1 MIKQLDLYNLCEA
14 NKYEEIAEI
23 LHINHHYDEEA
34 NRHYLYYGETFT
46 KAAIVLYKSNSNK
59 YTFGIQYSS
68 GSLITS
74 IDIASTNLLN
84 YSITNNGILFGLYSS
99 TSPLKLE
106 YGYFLGKNL
115 STNKD
120 AFIGV
125 IISSTLDIYN
135 LDAESSYNYY
145 NANACYNSNYSCSLT
160 PLIFEKD
167 STTILVETAYL
178 INIGPL
184 SKRQAFNFRMND
196 KVYTRMTRP
205 GSTSSSTNPY
215 WNIVIEDIE

>member
-14 NKYEEIAEI
+14 NKYEEIAKI
-23 LHINHHYDEEA
+23 LHMNHHYDEEV
-34 NRHYLYYGETFT
+34 NKHYLYYGETFT
-46 KAAIVLYKSNSNK
+46 KAAIVLYKNGSN

-68 GSLITS
+68 GSLVNSIGIT
-74 IDIASTNLLN
+74 STNLLN
-84 YSITNNGILFGLYSS
+84 YSITNNGILFGVYNS
-99 TSPLKLE
+99 TSSLELK

-125 IISSTLDIYN
+125 HISNTLDIYN
-135 LDAESSYNYY
+135 LDAESSSNTYNY
-145 NANACYNSNYSCSLT
+145 AGCYNSNYSCSLI

-178 INIGPL
+178 INVGPL
-184 SKRQAFNFRMND
+184 SKIEAFNFRMND
-196 KVYTRMTRP
+196 KIYTRMKKP
-205 GSTSSSTNPY
+205 NPASTSAF
-215 WNIVIEDIE
+215 WNIAIEDIE

>member
-14 NKYEEIAEI
+14 NKYEEIAET
-23 LHINHHYDEEA
+23 LHINHYYNEEDS
-34 NRHYLYYGETFT
+34 RHYLYYGETFT
-46 KAAIVLYKSNSNK
+46 KAAIVLYKGNPD

-68 GSLITS
+68 GSLISS
-74 IDIASTNLLN
+74 ISIRSTDLLN

-99 TSPLKLE
+99 TSPLELK

-125 IISSTLDIYN
+125 TITTGLNIYN
-135 LDAESSYNYY
+135 LDAESSYNTYS
-145 NANACYNSNYSCSLT
+145 AAGCYNSNYSCSLI

-178 INIGPL
+178 INVGPL
-184 SKRQAFNFRMND
+184 SKIEAFNFRMNN
-196 KVYTRMTRP
+196 KIYTRMKKP
-205 GSTSSSTNPY
+205 NPANTGAF

>member
-14 NKYEEIAEI
+14 NKYEEIAKT
-23 LHINHHYDEEA
+23 LHINHYYNEEDS
-34 NRHYLYYGETFT
+34 RHYLYYGETFT
-46 KAAIVLYKSNSNK
+46 KAAIVLYKNGSS

-68 GSLITS
+68 GRYINSISIT
-74 IDIASTNLLN
+74 STNLLN
-84 YSITNNGILFGLYSS
+84 YSITNNGILFGVYSS
-99 TSPLKLE
+99 RSSLELK

-125 IISSTLDIYN
+125 YISNTLDIYN
-135 LDAESSYNYY
+135 LDTESSFNTYS
-145 NANACYNSNYSCSLT
+145 NAGCYNSNYGCSLI

-178 INIGPL
+178 TNVGPL
-184 SKRQAFNFRMND
+184 SKTQAFNFRMND
-196 KVYTRMTRP
+196 KVYTRMTKP
-205 GSTSSSTNPY
+205 NPANTNAY

>member
-14 NKYEEIAEI
+14 NKYEEIAGT
-23 LHINHHYDEEA
+23 LHMNHYYNEEDS
-34 NRHYLYYGETFT
+34 RHYLYYGETFT
-46 KAAIVLYKSNSNK
+46 KAAIVLYKNGAN

-68 GSLITS
+68 GRLINS
-74 IDIASTNLLN
+74 ITITSTNLLN

-135 LDAESSYNYY
+135 LDAESSYNTY
-145 NANACYNSNYSCSLT
+145 NYAGCYNSNYSCSLI

-178 INIGPL
+178 INVGPL
-184 SKRQAFNFRMND
+184 SKIQAFNFRMNN
-196 KVYTRMTRP
+196 KVYTRMTKP
-205 GSTSSSTNPY
+205 NPASTGAF

>member
-46 KAAIVLYKSNSNK
+46 KAAIVLYKGNSNK

-84 YSITNNGILFGLYSS
+84 YSITNNGILFGVYSS
-99 TSPLKLE
+99 TSSLELK

-115 STNKD
+115 STNKN

-125 IISSTLDIYN
+125 AISSTLDIYN
-135 LDAESSYNYY
+135 LDAESSFNTYNY
-145 NANACYNSNYSCSLT
+145 AGCYNSNYSCSLI

-178 INIGPL
+178 INVGPL
-184 SKRQAFNFRMND
+184 SKIEAFNFRMND
-196 KVYTRMTRP
+196 KVYTRMTKP
-205 GSTSSSTNPY
+205 NPASTGAF

>member
-14 NKYEEIAEI
+14 NKYEEIAKT
-23 LHINHHYDEEA
+23 LHMNHHYNEEDS
-34 NRHYLYYGETFT
+34 RHYLYYGETFT
-46 KAAIVLYKSNSNK
+46 KAAIVLYKNGSN

-68 GSLITS
+68 GGLVNS
-74 IDIASTNLLN
+74 ISIESTNLLN

-99 TSPLKLE
+99 TSSLELK

-120 AFIGV
+120 AFIG
-125 IISSTLDIYN
+125 IDIGNSLNIYN
-135 LDAESSYNYY
+135 LDNVSSSNTY
-145 NANACYNSNYSCSLT
+145 NATACYNSNYSCSLT

-184 SKRQAFNFRMND
+184 LKTQAFNFRMND
-196 KVYTRMTRP
+196 KVYTRMTKP
-205 GSTSSSTNPY
+205 GGSSTNTY

>member
-14 NKYEEIAEI
+14 NKYEEIART
-23 LHINHHYDEEA
+23 LHINHYYNEEDS
-34 NRHYLYYGETFT
+34 RHYLYYGETFT
-46 KAAIVLYKSNSNK
+46 KAAIVLYKNGPN

-68 GSLITS
+68 GRLINS
-74 IDIASTNLLN
+74 IGISSTNLLN
-84 YSITNNGILFGLYSS
+84 YSITNNGILFGVYNS
-99 TSPLKLE
+99 TSSLELK

-125 IISSTLDIYN
+125 YISNTLDIHN
-135 LDAESSYNYY
+135 LDAESSYNTYS
-145 NANACYNSNYSCSLT
+145 AAGCYNSNYGCSLI

-178 INIGPL
+178 INVGPL
-184 SKRQAFNFRMND
+184 SKIQAFNFRMND

-205 GSTSSSTNPY
+205 GTSSSSTAAY

>member
-14 NKYEEIAEI
+14 NKYEEIAGT
-23 LHINHHYDEEA
+23 LHMNHHYDEEV
-34 NRHYLYYGETFT
+34 NKHYLYYGETFT
-46 KAAIVLYKSNSNK
+46 KAAIVLYKDG
-59 YTFGIQYSS
+59 YYVFGVQYSS
-68 GSLITS
+68 GSLVNS
-74 IDIASTNLLN
+74 INIESTNLLN

-99 TSPLKLE
+99 TSPLELK

-115 STNKD
+115 STNKN

-125 IISSTLDIYN
+125 NIGNSLYIYN
-135 LDAESSYNYY
+135 LDAESSYNTYGG
-145 NANACYNSNYSCSLT
+145 AACYNSNYSCSLT

-184 SKRQAFNFRMND
+184 SKKQAFNFRMND

-205 GSTSSSTNPY
+205 ASTSSSTNPY
-215 WNIVIEDIE
+215 WNIAIEDIE

>member
-14 NKYEEIAEI
+14 NKYEEIAAT
-23 LHINHHYDEEA
+23 LHINHYYNEEDS
-34 NRHYLYYGETFT
+34 RHYLYYGETFT
-46 KAAIVLYKSNSNK
+46 KAAIVLYKNGSN
-59 YTFGIQYSS
+59 YTFGIQYSF
-68 GSLITS
+68 GSLVNSISIT
-74 IDIASTNLLN
+74 STNLLN

-99 TSPLKLE
+99 TSPLKWE

-135 LDAESSYNYY
+135 LDAESNYNYY

-196 KVYTRMTRP
+196 KVYTRMTKP
-205 GSTSSSTNPY
+205 TSNTAAY

>member
-14 NKYEEIAEI
+14 NKYEEIAET
-23 LHINHHYDEEA
+23 LHINHYYNEEDS
-34 NRHYLYYGETFT
+34 RHYLYYGETFT
-46 KAAIVLYKSNSNK
+46 KAAIVLYKNSSE
-59 YTFGIQYSS
+59 YIFGIQYSS
-68 GSLITS
+68 GRIINS
-74 IDIASTNLLN
+74 IDITSTKLLN

-115 STNKD
+115 STNKN
-120 AFIGV
+120 AFIG
-125 IISSTLDIYN
+125 IAISNTLDIYN
-135 LDAESSYNYY
+135 LDAESSSNTYNY
-145 NANACYNSNYSCSLT
+145 AGCYNSNYSCSLI

-196 KVYTRMTRP
+196 KVYTRMTKPNPASP
-205 GSTSSSTNPY
+205 GAF
-215 WNIVIEDIE
+215 WNIVIEDVG

>member
-14 NKYEEIAEI
+14 NKYEEIAKT
-23 LHINHHYDEEA
+23 LHMNHHYNEEDS
-34 NRHYLYYGETFT
+34 RHYLYYGETFT
-46 KAAIVLYKSNSNK
+46 KAAIVFSTNGYY

-68 GSLITS
+68 GRFVNSINIT
-74 IDIASTNLLN
+74 STNLLN
-84 YSITNNGILFGLYSS
+84 YSITNNGILFGVYSS
-99 TSPLKLE
+99 TSPLELK

-125 IISSTLDIYN
+125 TIGNTLDIYN
-135 LDAESSYNYY
+135 LDAESSSNTYTSY
-145 NANACYNSNYSCSLT
+145 ACYNSNYSCSLI

-178 INIGPL
+178 INVGPL
-184 SKRQAFNFRMND
+184 SKIQAFNFRMND
-196 KVYTRMTRP
+196 KVYTRMTKP
-205 GSTSSSTNPY
+205 NPANTNAY
-215 WNIVIEDIE
+215 WNIAIEDRE

>member
-23 LHINHHYDEEA
+23 LHINHYYNEEDS
-34 NRHYLYYGETFT
+34 RHYLYYGETFT
-46 KAAIVLYKSNSNK
+46 KAAIVLYKNGSN

-68 GSLITS
+68 GSLVNSISIT
-74 IDIASTNLLN
+74 STNLLN
-84 YSITNNGILFGLYSS
+84 YSITNNGILFGVYSS
-99 TSPLKLE
+99 TSSLE
-106 YGYFLGKNL
+106 LRYGYFLGKNL
-115 STNKD
+115 STNKN

-125 IISSTLDIYN
+125 VISNTLEIYN
-135 LDAESSYNYY
+135 LDAVSSFNTYS
-145 NANACYNSNYSCSLT
+145 NAGCYNSNYSCSLI

-178 INIGPL
+178 INVGPL
-184 SKRQAFNFRMND
+184 SKIEAFNFRMND
-196 KVYTRMTRP
+196 KIYTRMKKP
-205 GSTSSSTNPY
+205 NPASTGAF

>member
-14 NKYEEIAEI
+14 NKYEEIAKT
-23 LHINHHYDEEA
+23 LHMNHHYDEEA
-34 NRHYLYYGETFT
+34 DRHYLYYGETFT
-46 KAAIVLYKSNSNK
+46 KAAIVLYKGNPD

-68 GSLITS
+68 GSLMNS
-74 IDIASTNLLN
+74 ISIRSTDLLN

-99 TSPLKLE
+99 TSSLKLE

-115 STNKD
+115 STNKN

-125 IISSTLDIYN
+125 YISNNLYIYN
-135 LDAESSYNYY
+135 LDDASSYNNYS
-145 NANACYNSNYSCSLT
+145 NASCYNSNYSCSLT
-160 PLIFEKD
+160 PLIFERN

-178 INIGPL
+178 TNVGPL
-184 SKRQAFNFRMND
+184 SKTQAFNFRMND
-196 KVYTRMTRP
+196 KIYTRMTKP
-205 GSTSSSTNPY
+205 GSSGSY

>member
-14 NKYEEIAEI
+14 NKYEEIAET
-23 LHINHHYDEEA
+23 LHIKHYYNEEDS
-34 NRHYLYYGETFT
+34 RHYLYYGETFT
-46 KAAIVLYKSNSNK
+46 KAAIVLYENSSS
-59 YTFGIQYSS
+59 YIFGIQHSS
-68 GSLITS
+68 GSLRNSINITS
-74 IDIASTNLLN
+74 ANLLN

-99 TSPLKLE
+99 TSSLVLR

-125 IISSTLDIYN
+125 DMGNGINIYN
-135 LDAESSYNYY
+135 LDAVSSYITYI
-145 NANACYNSNYSCSLT
+145 AASCYNSNYSCSLT

-178 INIGPL
+178 MNVGPL
-184 SKRQAFNFRMND
+184 SKVQAFNFRMND
-196 KVYTRMTRP
+196 KVYTRMTKP
-205 GSTSSSTNPY
+205 TSNTNAY